1 MGREISRK
9 SNPGCQNLAL
19 YSGKNFR
26 KAAKTFCLLAS
37 KFKQAI
43 DRPGTKRDKN
53 PGRIQDKFETGPVL
67 RLIFWQDKKM
77 AFGNEAVVIGG
88 GAAGLNAAL
97 TLADMGIG
105 VCLLEKEELL
115 GGHAGRY
122 ACKATDACVSC
133 GACSISRMA
142 QKVTQEKLI
151 RVLVGHRAVEAK
163 QDNGG
168 FAIRAED
175 AKGREEGL
183 LAKSLILASGF
194 TPFDPSG
201 MALGY
206 GRFANVITNY
216 ELEIIL
222 RRENNILRPSNN
234 EPAQSIA
241 FIQCIGSRDA
251 KLGHLWCSQ
260 VCCPSSLRM
269 ARLGLAKN
277 PQRKIN
283 FFHIDLQN
291 CPKQIKQADD
301 KNLNLIRAIP
311 ADARLGGEGKIVLAW
326 MDPNSGLLQE
336 EAFDLVVLSVGITP
350 SQETRFLLSGL
361 MGADNLPEIF
371 GAASGSVHTAIP
383 GLFMA
388 GCARGPMSIADSIAD
403 AALAAWEAKKFM
415 ESKK

>member
-1 MGREISRK
+1 M
-9 SNPGCQNLAL
+9 
-19 YSGKNFR
+19 
-26 KAAKTFCLLAS
+26 AS
-37 KFKQAI
+37 
-43 DRPGTKRDKN
+43 
-53 PGRIQDKFETGPVL
+53 
-67 RLIFWQDKKM
+67 
-77 AFGNEAVVIGG
+77 GNEVIVIGG

-97 TLADMGIG
+97 TLAEMGIG

-115 GGHAGRY
+115 GGHSGRY

-133 GACSISRMA
+133 GACSISRMV
-142 QKVTQEKLI
+142 QKAGQEKLV
-151 RVLVGHRAVEAK
+151 RVLTGHRAVEAK
-163 QDNGG
+163 QENGG
-168 FAIRAED
+168 FAVRAAD
-175 AKGREEGL
+175 SKGREEGIF
-183 LAKSLILASGF
+183 AKSLILASGF
-194 TPFDPSG
+194 SPFDPSSL
-201 MALGY
+201 ALGY
-206 GRFANVITNY
+206 GRFANVISNY

-269 ARLGLAKN
+269 ASLGLAKN
-277 PQRKIN
+277 KQQKTS
-283 FFHIDLQN
+283 FFYIDLQN

-301 KNLNLIRAIP
+301 KNLTLIRAIP
-311 ADARLGGEGKIVLAW
+311 ADARLGEEEKIVLAW
-326 MDPNSGLLQE
+326 MDPKSGLLQE

-361 MGADNLPEIF
+361 TGEDSLPKIF
-371 GAASGSVHTAIP
+371 GSASGSVHTAIP